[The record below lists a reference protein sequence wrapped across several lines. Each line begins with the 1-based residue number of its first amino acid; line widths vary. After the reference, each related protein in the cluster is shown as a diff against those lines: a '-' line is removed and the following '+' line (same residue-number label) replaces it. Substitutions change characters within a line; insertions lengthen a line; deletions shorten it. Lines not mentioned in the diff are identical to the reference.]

1 MVNALLPLFVILPV
15 LLSVV
20 DLVWHSKKLRANL
33 ARRQARKATREIRER
48 RLPAPR
54 ACRAAATARRIQQAR
69 LPVTRSGA
77 ILITTRAASGVSA
90 GL

>member
-1 MVNALLPLFVILPV
+1 MILPV

-20 DLVWHSKKLRANL
+20 DLVWHSPKLRTNL

-48 RLPAPR
+48 RIPAPR

-69 LPVTRSGA
+69 LPVSRGG
-77 ILITTRAASGVSA
+77 ILITTRAAG
-90 GL
+90 

>member
-1 MVNALLPLFVILPV
+1 MILPV
-15 LLSVV
+15 LLSIV

-69 LPVTRSGA
+69 LPVNRGV
-77 ILITTRAASGVSA
+77 LITTRAASGASA